1 MDYDFFIHLNRKE
14 LEGQYFNEKCLL
26 RISFLYPWGFY
37 LEKTDIGE
45 HILTLSRLYSSDI
58 KYDFP
63 NGICKW
69 IENQVAERLDGKG
82 YSLKKIRPEMM
93 DGFDF
98 EHDEVYM
105 MCDDLLIRT
114 KKSDLSKLYRCGGN
128 GKTAEPTDILVA
140 GILDASSKDEKTG
153 EYRNFTNSFLKL
165 GGKSIKDILLDSG
178 RCMERVDKPK
188 IPSDDVDYIEK
199 NILKLSFALANNKQ
213 VSEVNMILK
222 NLTKMSKLGN
232 SYDDSELKELGGIS
246 SELFDYT
253 SRNLNLAEGIKR
265 VPDYNTKEM
274 LFQNIM
280 LNTEMY
286 IRRIRGD

>member
-1 MDYDFFIHLNRKE
+1 
-14 LEGQYFNEKCLL
+14 
-26 RISFLYPWGFY
+26 
-37 LEKTDIGE
+37 
-45 HILTLSRLYSSDI
+45 
-58 KYDFP
+58 
-63 NGICKW
+63 
-69 IENQVAERLDGKG
+69 
-82 YSLKKIRPEMM
+82 
-93 DGFDF
+93 
-98 EHDEVYM
+98 
-105 MCDDLLIRT
+105 
-114 KKSDLSKLYRCGGN
+114 
-128 GKTAEPTDILVA
+128 
-140 GILDASSKDEKTG
+140 
-153 EYRNFTNSFLKL
+153 
-165 GGKSIKDILLDSG
+165 
-178 RCMERVDKPK
+178 MERVDKPK